1 MCPSSDPDS
10 EYNMGCILYQVSEW
24 VEWVSEWVI
33 SASGKV
39 MWIYSSDGWVSVVNG
54 E

>member
-10 EYNMGCILYQVSEW
+10 EYNMGCILYQVSRC
-24 VEWVSEWVI
+24 VC
-33 SASGKV
+33 V
-39 MWIYSSDGWVSVVNG
+39 MSSDG